1 MEKVG
6 RKRATIRDTMALYWQ
21 SVLQMPLSLQ
31 TPSLK
36 IVKHGSYCL
45 ATARIAA
52 RTQPTRKDVDLNVE
66 SGQKDKC
73 RSASRIHSCMSGS
86 IFSNGRFVDC

>member
-6 RKRATIRDTMALYWQ
+6 RKRATIRDTMTLYWQ
-21 SVLQMPLSLQ
+21 ILLEMPLSHQ

-45 ATARIAA
+45 ATAKMAA
-52 RTQPTRKDVDLNVE
+52 GAQPIRKDVDLNVE

-73 RSASRIHSCMSGS
+73 RSASRIYSCMSGS
-86 IFSNGRFVDC
+86 IFSNERFVDC